1 MHFPSLKLGR
11 RITRPGFA
19 LGFDAR
25 GWDAKGAFFD
35 GVGGAKWL
43 FFRIRR
49 LGWWGSSFSLRRS
62 RQVATLQENSS
73 LLISHSSFLQA

>member
-25 GWDAKGAFFD
+25 GWDAKGAFFSD
-35 GVGGAKWL
+35 SPAGLVGVL
-43 FFRIRR
+43 I
-49 LGWWGSSFSLRRS
+49 FSAT
-62 RQVATLQENSS
+62 VATGRDPTRKFLTP
-73 LLISHSSFLQA
+73 HFSFLIPTGLTGGGV